1 MNTTVRSSCAA
12 VGLRQEVDVLH
23 TSAPPDRILSL
34 RDADYSSIAPTLYDP
49 PDFAVLYHADKAHAI
64 ALVVAMSE
72 PQRIRQALAY
82 AAWLAYHGLEIDL
95 ATVLAAWEQP

>member
-1 MNTTVRSSCAA
+1 MQTAHSPCAPCA
-12 VGLRQEVDVLH
+12 LRPEVASVPRMPLPIH
-23 TSAPPDRILSL
+23 PAPPC
-34 RDADYSSIAPTLYDP
+34 DADAIVPTLFDP
-49 PDFAVLYHADKAHAI
+49 PDFAALYHADKTHAL
-64 ALVVAMSE
+64 ALVAAMSE